1 MCQWKFKKKRAA
13 KNSFDPCVRMMAS
26 GNRPEVQEGLCRLT
40 IITTRVPD
48 MRDKSV
54 VQRERDSHREFPLFY
69 PSKKIEAWG

>member
-54 VQRERDSHREFPLFY
+54 VKGKGFSQRISPVLSF
-69 PSKKIEAWG
+69 

>member
-1 MCQWKFKKKRAA
+1 
-13 KNSFDPCVRMMAS
+13 MMAS

-40 IITTRVPD
+40 IITRVPD
-48 MRDKSV
+48 MRDSDKSV